1 MTVSLLQID
10 LSVAVGTRFVR
21 VRLIDVVIRN
31 ITKLKALAHSDG
43 SIRQDVTDLDIAV
56 RYCYTTTSPAVS
68 VCMSVYFFIINSEKL
83 NADFHAVFTDR
94 KYIYADGISI

>member
-68 VCMSVYFFIINSEKL
+68 VCMSVCFFIINSEKL